1 MEEFMNIMKLKVKSL
16 ELSPDKVNLISEK
29 DCYIGAFLLGF
40 IEYLQNIKV
49 DSLVQFAEKL
59 EKEIFN
65 KKIIEELIN
74 AQIIPKNSVAIS
86 LESKS
91 NRLKN
96 EFGLSELLIKSFTNI
111 LFVKSLS

>member
-74 AQIIPKNSVAIS
+74 AQIILMKFNI
-86 LESKS
+86 L
-91 NRLKN
+91 LKN
-96 EFGLSELLIKSFTNI
+96 TLHKKIRRKKFP
-111 LFVKSLS
+111 LF